1 MSTTRY
7 DAIAAR
13 TYQDRDGNDK
23 SSFTNI
29 GVAFPMKERDGFT
42 LRLHAMPAPVDG
54 EYSILL
60 MPPKP
65 RDDQQQDRSAG
76 DYGKASGREQR
87 RPPETERQ
95 NSYGGA
101 PAGGFS
107 RDMDDDIPF

>member
-29 GVAFPMKERDGFT
+29 GVAFPMKDRDGFT
-42 LRLHAMPAPVDG
+42 IRLHAMPAPVDG

-65 RDDQQQDRSAG
+65 RDDQPAKQQDRSGG
-76 DYGKASGREQR
+76 DYAGRSGGGKSAT
-87 RPPETERQ
+87 PAKD
-95 NSYGGA
+95 SYGNSN
-101 PAGGFS
+101 F
-107 RDMDDDIPF
+107 DDDPDSIPF